1 MALKLC
7 YLLSKFQNASSRE
20 RNYLFL
26 YCKWN
31 TVKHS
36 QIGRP
41 SIVSQFPS
49 HSIVSTAATFVKA
62 NRFSAHEQ
70 QRESIGKV
78 EVSLREIRDHLIST
92 VPGLRKH
99 GISASSVACLMQPP
113 RHGTRGSVRYKELV
127 APRAPLLF
135 QVYKYPFMWKTV
147 QQQARIPIS
156 MWRFIVKETL
166 VKQCHVLPTLM
177 AMSR

>member
-1 MALKLC
+1 M
-7 YLLSKFQNASSRE
+7 
-20 RNYLFL
+20 
-26 YCKWN
+26 
-31 TVKHS
+31 
-36 QIGRP
+36 
-41 SIVSQFPS
+41 SQFPS

-62 NRFSAHEQ
+62 NRFSAHER

-127 APRAPLLF
+127 AARAPGKRNQYQEFNTYRPALSLCSSSL
-135 QVYKYPFMWKTV
+135 QV
-147 QQQARIPIS
+147 
-156 MWRFIVKETL
+156 
-166 VKQCHVLPTLM
+166 
-177 AMSR
+177 